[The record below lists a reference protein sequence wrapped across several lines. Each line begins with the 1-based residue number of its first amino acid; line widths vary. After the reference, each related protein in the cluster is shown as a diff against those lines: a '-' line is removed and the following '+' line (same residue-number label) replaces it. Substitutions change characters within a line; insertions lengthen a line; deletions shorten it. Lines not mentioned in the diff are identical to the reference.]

1 MNRRSFKSLLLAGLA
16 LAATAFAF
24 APASAEA
31 GSSCRSAGRCGSCGT
46 SLRQE
51 LSFTGCYDRCGNPIY
66 RWVTVSHSCRGSH
79 HGHSHSHG
87 YSSRSYRDYG
97 YRSSS
102 SYSRSYGY
110 PSSGFSISIHRHSYP
125 VSRYGCR

>member
-1 MNRRSFKSLLLAGLA
+1 MNRRSFKSLLLAGVA
-16 LAATAFAF
+16 LVATAFTF
-24 APASAEA
+24 APAPAEA
-31 GSSCRSAGRCGSCGT
+31 GSSCRSAGRCGSCGV

-79 HGHSHSHG
+79 HGHSHG

-102 SYSRSYGY
+102 THSYSRSYGY
-110 PSSGFSISIHRHSYP
+110 PSSGFSISINRGYP